1 MQPFP
6 PKAIY
11 YLLILSQSNWAQ
23 IGNPKEILGID
34 GVRLQLAAFEPKKWG
49 SDKSKD
55 ILGIR
60 WCTMTIVISQIYDS
74 TFSFSVINTL
84 ITFF

>member
-1 MQPFP
+1 MV
-6 PKAIY
+6 Y
-11 YLLILSQSNWAQ
+11 DDN
-23 IGNPKEILGID
+23 
-34 GVRLQLAAFEPKKWG
+34 LADFEPKKWG
-49 SDKSKD
+49 LDKSKD

-60 WCTMTIVISQIYDS
+60 WCTMTIVISQINDS